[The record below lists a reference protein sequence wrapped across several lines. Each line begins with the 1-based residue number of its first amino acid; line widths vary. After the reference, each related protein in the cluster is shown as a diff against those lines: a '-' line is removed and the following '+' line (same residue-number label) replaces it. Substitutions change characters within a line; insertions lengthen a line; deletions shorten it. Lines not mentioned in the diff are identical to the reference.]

1 MRDLGWKGR
10 WCGKGKGERMDACE
24 VDRHVGWAGLGW
36 GWEDAGVGV
45 LGGREGGVWSMKTRD
60 EFFPR
65 WR

>member
-1 MRDLGWKGR
+1 
-10 WCGKGKGERMDACE
+10 MDACE